1 MFLYFKIKSFNRQ
14 KENDFILKTEL
25 ENTHAIQQNFI
36 KKAFFLLV
44 KFFIKF

>member
-1 MFLYFKIKSFNRQ
+1 MLFYLKIQSIGRHK
-14 KENDFILKTEL
+14 KDDFILKTEH
-25 ENTHAIQQNFI
+25 ENTHTIQQKFI